1 MENEEL
7 HWKMR
12 QSLDH
17 SGMMS
22 MSVIEGDFKI
32 YDLLGIVLSHDK
44 SFSLLNLMYALSVLF
59 SNKSLCSTY
68 KQG

>member
-1 MENEEL
+1 MERETQEKKRLSMENEEL

-32 YDLLGIVLSHDK
+32 YDLLNIVLFHAK
-44 SFSLLNLMYALSVLF
+44 SFP
-59 SNKSLCSTY
+59 
-68 KQG
+68 

>member
-22 MSVIEGDFKI
+22 MSVIEGKFLTFK
-32 YDLLGIVLSHDK
+32 DTS
-44 SFSLLNLMYALSVLF
+44 
-59 SNKSLCSTY
+59 
-68 KQG
+68 